1 MEPLYSS
8 LIPFLNIRYVIH
20 NFLYTV
26 WAVVFAKSVITSALI
41 LFISSLFSML
51 LYSTHILYQTKTSA
65 NEKRRPYSLHYK
77 ILKVPFP
84 IILIIYRQS
93 NINQIAFQG
102 NTINSFHIAICAF
115 SFHIQPLYLY
125 YNLSYIYHYRQALA
139 WR

>member
-1 MEPLYSS
+1 
-8 LIPFLNIRYVIH
+8 
-20 NFLYTV
+20 
-26 WAVVFAKSVITSALI
+26 
-41 LFISSLFSML
+41 ML

-125 YNLSYIYHYRQALA
+125 YNLSYIYHHCPAHAGRQHL
-139 WR
+139 RHPGLIRPHTHFLSLHSQPYPHTSGRFLHFPLPP